1 MPLVF
6 YKEEAADRGKVTFV
20 HYNPERLSAQERA
33 LGISVDAVPEFDR
46 LSGKSVVL
54 YINPQ
59 TGDLWYEYVDI
70 PTTQWVQ
77 RNEMIALMEG
87 MPGSGVATEST
98 LVEAVESLEGV
109 EAKVATAGK
118 QDAAKAVLDAIKT
131 SAAAAATEAT
141 LAAVKAVLDS
151 LDGKV
156 ATDAKLEA
164 ARALLASLDGK
175 DYATQTTLAAVLA
188 KLADLATSAKQDGA
202 IETLGTKAQTW
213 KTNPTSPMSIM
224 EALKG
229 IMTLME
235 DGTPGPSRLAQIQ
248 TLLEALGAI
257 TDAAQIDPAEAA
269 TAIAALKGLLTLT
282 AQRASEITLAQIKT
296 ALTDG
301 SLKAQLSGSL
311 LERYGATEAQRP
323 AANSVPIGTV
333 YMAVQTQQMWQSD
346 GSQWVVM

>member
-6 YKEEAADRGKVTFV
+6 YKAEAADRGKVTFV

-46 LSGKSVVL
+46 LSGKSAVL

-59 TGDLWYEYVDI
+59 TGDLWHEYVDI

-141 LAAVKAVLDS
+141 LAA
-151 LDGKV
+151 
-156 ATDAKLEA
+156 
-164 ARALLASLDGK
+164 
-175 DYATQTTLAAVLA
+175 
-188 KLADLATSAKQDGA
+188 
-202 IETLGTKAQTW
+202 
-213 KTNPTSPMSIM
+213 
-224 EALKG
+224 
-229 IMTLME
+229 
-235 DGTPGPSRLAQIQ
+235 IQ
-248 TLLEALGAI
+248 
-257 TDAAQIDPAEAA
+257 
-269 TAIAALKGLLTLT
+269 
-282 AQRASEITLAQIKT
+282 T

-301 SLKAQLSGSL
+301 TLKAQLSGSL
-311 LERYGATEAQRP
+311 VESELNAKTGLVIAAGATATAIFARSIRGRRCTFVAEHADGSP
-323 AANSVPIGTV
+323 SS
-333 YMAVQTQQMWQSD
+333 MAVGYRLWTQANKALAGADTMAPDVNSEATSITFDVTAPKAYFRVKNGATAEKTFDCHLYFWSN
-346 GSQWVVM
+346 

>member
-59 TGDLWYEYVDI
+59 TGDLWHEYVDI

-141 LAAVKAVLDS
+141 LAA
-151 LDGKV
+151 
-156 ATDAKLEA
+156 
-164 ARALLASLDGK
+164 
-175 DYATQTTLAAVLA
+175 
-188 KLADLATSAKQDGA
+188 
-202 IETLGTKAQTW
+202 
-213 KTNPTSPMSIM
+213 
-224 EALKG
+224 
-229 IMTLME
+229 
-235 DGTPGPSRLAQIQ
+235 IQ
-248 TLLEALGAI
+248 
-257 TDAAQIDPAEAA
+257 
-269 TAIAALKGLLTLT
+269 
-282 AQRASEITLAQIKT
+282 T

-301 SLKAQLSGSL
+301 TLKAQLSGSL

>member
-59 TGDLWYEYVDI
+59 TGDLWHEYVDI

-109 EAKVATAGK
+109 EAKVATAAK
-118 QDAAKAVLDAIKT
+118 QDDAKAVLDAIKT

-188 KLADLATSAKQDGA
+188 KLADLATAAKQDDAKAVLDA
-202 IETLGTKAQTW
+202 I
-213 KTNPTSPMSIM
+213 KTS
-224 EALKG
+224 
-229 IMTLME
+229 
-235 DGTPGPSRLAQIQ
+235 
-248 TLLEALGAI
+248 
-257 TDAAQIDPAEAA
+257 AAAAA
-269 TAIAALKGLLTLT
+269 TEA
-282 AQRASEITLAQIKT
+282 TLAAIQT

-301 SLKAQLSGSL
+301 TLKAQLSGSL
-311 LERYGATEAQRP
+311 LERYGAAEAQRP